1 LPVVFFNWFFSI
13 KRFFQ
18 YFYFFFL
25 AVFLAAF
32 FAFLATGITSFSEK
46 RKMIA
51 SLSKNHQTGFTSGT

>member
-1 LPVVFFNWFFSI
+1 LLVVFFNWFFSV

-32 FAFLATGITSFSEK
+32 FAFLATGITSFFLKNEK
-46 RKMIA
+46 
-51 SLSKNHQTGFTSGT
+51 